1 MSLIKSNKFD
11 KNEHCK
17 LLLHNT
23 FVTSPTLHFIALANL
38 RSLSNELSLPFS
50 SIQHSIIV

>member
-11 KNEHCK
+11 KNGHCK

-23 FVTSPTLHFIALANL
+23 LVTSPTLHFITLANL
-38 RSLSNELSLPFS
+38 RSLSNELSLPSS
-50 SIQHSIIV
+50 SIQHSTV